1 MALTKDLTET
11 KTGYTGTLVASDV
24 YFKVTLIH
32 GTKEE
37 MAYEVTGT
45 SEDGET
51 MFVKTFSFVPSVG
64 DDADNFIK
72 QAYEHAKTLGDFTG
86 AVNA

>member
-11 KTGYTGTLVASDV
+11 KAGYTGTLVASDV
-24 YFKVTLIH
+24 YFKVTLVH

-45 SEDGET
+45 NEDGET
-51 MFVKTFSFVPSVG
+51 MFVKTFSFVPSVS

-72 QAYEHAKTLGDFTG
+72 QAYEHAKTLADFTG
-86 AVNA
+86 AVDA

>member
-72 QAYEHAKTLGDFTG
+72 QAYEHAKTLADFTG
-86 AVNA
+86 AADA

>member
-11 KTGYTGTLVASDV
+11 KAGYTGTLVASDV
-24 YFKVTLIH
+24 YFKVTLVH

-51 MFVKTFSFVPSVG
+51 MFVKTFSFVPSVS

-72 QAYEHAKTLGDFTG
+72 QAYEHAKTLADFTG
-86 AVNA
+86 AVDA